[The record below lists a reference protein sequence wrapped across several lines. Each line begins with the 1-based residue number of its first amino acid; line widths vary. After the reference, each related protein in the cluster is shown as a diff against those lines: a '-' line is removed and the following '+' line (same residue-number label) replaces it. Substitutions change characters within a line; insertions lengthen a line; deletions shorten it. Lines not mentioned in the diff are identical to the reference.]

1 MTTVLIV
8 DDLSS
13 IREFLKINLSSEP
26 DIKVIGLA
34 EDGRGAIAQV
44 EEHQPDIVLMDINM
58 PGEIDGIQAAERIV
72 SRFPQSKILL
82 LTSQDDRQQLDRAL
96 TAGAR
101 GYILKNTSIKDIA
114 SIIRLTEK
122 GFFQIGPIL
131 GNWDNTLHGL
141 AQIGA
146 GNLEMGREAATE
158 RTEIITHDF
167 NYPPEASRASEMNF
181 ALSNLSSELFKLQET
196 IRSQEDTIV
205 NLTHQYS
212 QVQHEINNK
221 LKKEQLGSAY
231 PSGSPGKNKVFTFY
245 GSKFTKNRRR
255 KEPSLL
261 FIGSFLLGIM
271 TVLFLGLLVAV
282 VKQM

>member
-13 IREFLKINLSSEP
+13 IREFLKINLSSEQ
-26 DIKVIGLA
+26 DIKVVGLA
-34 EDGRGAIAQV
+34 DNGKGAIAQV

-58 PGEIDGIQAAERIV
+58 PGEMDGIQAAESIV
-72 SRFPQSKILL
+72 SRFPKSKVLL
-82 LTSQDDRQQLDRAL
+82 LTSQDDRQQLELAL
-96 TAGAR
+96 QAGAR

-114 SIIRLTEK
+114 NIIRLAEK

-131 GNWDNTLHGL
+131 GNWDNTLYGL
-141 AQIGA
+141 AQMGA
-146 GNLEMGREAATE
+146 ENLGMVRDPTTE
-158 RTEIITHDF
+158 KTVIINHDF
-167 NYPPEASRASEMNF
+167 NYPSEVGQASQMNS
-181 ALSNLSSELFKLQET
+181 ALSNLSSELFQLQET

-221 LKKEQLGSAY
+221 FKRGQ
-231 PSGSPGKNKVFTFY
+231 SPGKNSVFTLY
-245 GSKFTKNRRR
+245 GSKLTKKHHRQ
-255 KEPSLL
+255 EPSLL

-271 TVLFLGLLVAV
+271 TVLFLGLLVAI
-282 VKQM
+282 VKQL

>member
-26 DIKVIGLA
+26 DIQVIGLA
-34 EDGRGAIAQV
+34 DNGRRAIAQV

-58 PGEIDGIQAAERIV
+58 PGEMDGIQAAERIV
-72 SRFPQSKILL
+72 SRFPQSKVLL
-82 LTSQDDRQQLDRAL
+82 LTSQDDRQQLNCAL
-96 TAGAR
+96 KAGAR

-114 SIIRLTEK
+114 NIIRLTEK

-131 GNWDNTLHGL
+131 GNWDNTLHNL

-146 GNLEMGREAATE
+146 ANLEMGREAATE
-158 RTEIITHDF
+158 PTEIITHDF
-167 NYPPEASRASEMNF
+167 NYPPQAIQTSEMSST
-181 ALSNLSSELFKLQET
+181 LSNLSSELFQLQET

-212 QVQHEINNK
+212 QVQHDINNK
-221 LKKEQLGSAY
+221 LKNNNLKRGRS
-231 PSGSPGKNKVFTFY
+231 SGKNSIFTFY
-245 GSKFTKNRRR
+245 GSKSTRNRRR
-255 KEPSLL
+255 HEPSLL